1 MRAVPA
7 GGEGGGGTPGQ
18 DEGGRGAPPCWRPA
32 GTTPADPDSHRGHR
46 AVERPREAEEPSH
59 AAAVRREPLLIVT
72 HSRYREWNHREV
84 HRNAY
89 RTFAQSIPQPTGLS
103 RDSAQDP
110 TPIGSGRSD
119 TYARRERVVG
129 RVSSIVEGTERGER
143 HRPAGRSRDRVAAHT
158 GRHQARGR
166 GAASR
171 ETVVRRRPVREGVSR
186 REAGGVPRNHARR
199 TVRRGTAGRGSV
211 SGPHPVDATARP
223 PPRAPPGDPPPSGG
237 ERPLRELGRGDVRA
251 RLR

>member
-1 MRAVPA
+1 MWGFPPR
-7 GGEGGGGTPGQ
+7 GEGGGGTPRRE
-18 DEGGRGAPPCWRPA
+18 EGEREPPPRLPPGAD
-32 GTTPADPDSHRGHR
+32 TPADPDSHRGHR
-46 AVERPREAEEPSH
+46 AVERSREAEEPSH

-72 HSRYREWNHREV
+72 HSRYREWNHREA

-143 HRPAGRSRDRVAAHT
+143 HRPVGRSRDRVAAHT

-171 ETVVRRRPVREGVSR
+171 DAVVRGRPVREAVSR
-186 REAGGVPRNHARR
+186 REAGAGCSNHARR
-199 TVRRGTAGRGSV
+199 TVRR
-211 SGPHPVDATARP
+211 RP
-223 PPRAPPGDPPPSGG
+223 
-237 ERPLRELGRGDVRA
+237 
-251 RLR
+251 